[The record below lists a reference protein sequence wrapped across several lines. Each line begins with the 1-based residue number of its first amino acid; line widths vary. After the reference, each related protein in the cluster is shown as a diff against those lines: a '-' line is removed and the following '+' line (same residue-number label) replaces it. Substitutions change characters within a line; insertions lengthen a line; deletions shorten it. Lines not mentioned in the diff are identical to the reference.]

1 MPNIENGSFKP
12 DFSKELDIESLISAP
27 LVAVSKANVVMAQ
40 GQTRFFLEYCFN
52 KVGDNY
58 EPIMIRMALKKA
70 VIVPPQPEQPGQPPV
85 NASAPG
91 VLPIVLASEG
101 KAAVPA
107 KPEAI
112 VGQTTYF
119 ELPLLT
125 IIPFNSLA
133 VDKMNIDFDLEITA
147 TKSKPST
154 LNNESNNNITDE
166 KPQLYGKIS
175 YDPNN
180 GNANE
185 SKSPSKKQLSSKLKV
200 NINAATLPLPQGIL
214 TIIDLYSKSINPTT
228 NT

>member
-1 MPNIENGSFKP
+1 
-12 DFSKELDIESLISAP
+12 
-27 LVAVSKANVVMAQ
+27 
-40 GQTRFFLEYCFN
+40 
-52 KVGDNY
+52 
-58 EPIMIRMALKKA
+58 MALKKA